1 MSTTARRTIS
11 GWIAA
16 WLFSLLV
23 TFAGWLIRRAFKA
36 QEAHAQSELRPNFKP
51 AAMAPRANKYHPPAP
66 ARYASVTDTICQGMS
81 EDELVSTYG
90 RPAHTSRT
98 TPGREIWI
106 YPGNAMA
113 NDNAKMTV
121 TLENGIVTNW
131 SESVTAH

>member
-1 MSTTARRTIS
+1 MSARRKIS

-23 TFAGWLIRRAFKA
+23 SFAGWLIRRAFKA
-36 QEAHAQSELRPNFKP
+36 QESHAQSELRPNFKP
-51 AAMAPRANKYHPPAP
+51 AAAAPRTNRYHPAAP
-66 ARYASVTDTICQGMS
+66 ARYATVTDTICQGMS

-98 TPGREIWI
+98 TTGREVWI
-106 YPGNAMA
+106 YPGSAMA
-113 NDNAKMTV
+113 NDNARMTV
-121 TLENGIVTNW
+121 TLDNGIVTNW